1 MAKRVAKKSL
11 PKKVTATKAKQPTKA
26 KSKPAAKPKAAAS
39 KGKAKKVGATNAI
52 KKSAP
57 MPAPETQAEP
67 LVGGPAQTPAAQPLK
82 PPPAPKPKSPAAAP
96 GIAQAQPKLDKSS
109 AHQRNLKAAT
119 MKGRIAKSAAGP
131 NIAGHI
137 SARGRRAQARR
148 DSKN

>member
-11 PKKVTATKAKQPTKA
+11 PKKATATKAKPQAKA
-26 KSKPAAKPKAAAS
+26 KAKPAAKTKAAAS
-39 KGKAKKVGATNAI
+39 KGKAKKTGATKAS

-57 MPAPETQAEP
+57 MPAEAAEP
-67 LVGGPAQTPAAQPLK
+67 ESLVGGPTHTPATQPLK

-96 GIAQAQPKLDKSS
+96 GMAQAQPKLDKSP